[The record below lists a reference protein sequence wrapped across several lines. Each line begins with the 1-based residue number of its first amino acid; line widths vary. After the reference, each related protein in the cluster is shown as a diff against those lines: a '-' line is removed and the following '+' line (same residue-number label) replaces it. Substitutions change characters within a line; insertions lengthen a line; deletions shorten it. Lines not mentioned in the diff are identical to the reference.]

1 MTKVISTEIS
11 DSVLQFAPAQAPVS
25 FGITAFNDSD
35 QFASFQVSLTAPGVD
50 PNRQGWYRLFPAVSA
65 KIPPGDR
72 TQFQAQLLTVPPVP
86 GGFVG
91 TMNLTVKIYSTELRS
106 ESRQDLRLIIT
117 GEGLLPPKVTL
128 AKSTF
133 KAAPQEEIEITARVY
148 NPNRK
153 SLETVFELVGVPP
166 AWFPDG
172 IQKTLTLVPA
182 EEKPLLFLCRLP
194 GPTQTPSGLHPFSLQ
209 LITPETALPPQS
221 LSLEVLPS
229 GYAEFRCTPLEDF
242 IPEQAGRWRNPRQG
256 STDFDLTF
264 HNHSNLTL
272 TGMVAVTDEAEERRH
287 RRDHRRRFP
296 WPRWLTNRSSSPETE
311 PETDNPSLPPNVSL
325 SPPQAIAAP
334 GDTLPLTL
342 TVQKRLPWLGWTRI
356 QRLEVAATLV
366 DTPLD
371 LRNDQEVIELR
382 VLPVIPFWL
391 QVLGA
396 IVGLFLGGLLWGL
409 IAQRGHTQAV
419 NSVQFNG
426 TGTEVISG
434 SSDQT
439 VRRWQVRRNRLQ
451 PRGAVDR
458 NTKAIRTVRY
468 RPVNNDWLAAGFENG
483 AVMLHSLLDQR
494 ETTFDS
500 ALDDRVFDLEFSRD
514 ARTLWSAHGSGQ
526 VQRWS
531 LTAAPQANDFSAP
544 AQTIEADFAVS
555 AIALVGE
562 GETLMAVGGRNQ
574 KLAFVDLVAEEA
586 YTVPYRNGTQTDFI
600 NSLETALEAPGL
612 LVTGD
617 SSGYISLWEPETCL
631 ANPTQCVPID
641 EWLAHG
647 GTAVRA
653 VALSP
658 DGCFIASVGD
668 DGAAKLWALTGAH
681 ERQPESIDGQVL
693 RRSQQPLNAVDVSQ
707 QGNRLLV
714 VSGGDDRRVRLNR
727 VRLTAAD
734 RCQTRSG
741 G

>member
-11 DSVLQFAPAQAPVS
+11 DSVLQFAPEQAPVS
-25 FGITAFNDSD
+25 FEITVFNDSE
-35 QFASFQVSLTAPGVD
+35 QFASFQVTLVAPGVD
-50 PNRQGWYRLFPAVSA
+50 PSQQAWYRLFPAVSA

-72 TQFQAQLLTVPPVP
+72 TQFQAQLLSVPPVP
-86 GGFVG
+86 GGFTG

-117 GEGLLPPKVTL
+117 GQGLQPPKITL

-133 KAAPQEEIEITARVY
+133 KAAPQEDIEITAQVY

-153 SLETVFELVGVPP
+153 SLETVFELVGLPTT
-166 AWFPDG
+166 WFPEG
-172 IQKTLTLVPA
+172 LQKTLNLLPA
-182 EEKPLLFLCRLP
+182 AEKSLLFLCRLP
-194 GPTQTPSGLHPFSLQ
+194 SATHAPSGVHTFSLQ
-209 LITPETALPPQS
+209 LLTPETALPPQP

-229 GYAEFRCTPLEDF
+229 GYAEFHCTPLEDF

-264 HNHSNLTL
+264 SNHSNLPL
-272 TGMVAVTDEAEERRH
+272 TGTVAITDEAAVRQQRQT
-287 RRDHRRRFP
+287 HRRRWP
-296 WPRWLTNRSSSPETE
+296 RPRWLPNRNHAPAIPPET
-311 PETDNPSLPPNVSL
+311 NHRALPPHFTL
-325 SPPQAIAAP
+325 SPPQVIAAP
-334 GDTLPLTL
+334 GDTVPLTL

-356 QRLEVAATLV
+356 QRLEVAAALL
-366 DTPLD
+366 DAPLD
-371 LRNDQEVIELR
+371 LRNDQEIIELR

-391 QVLGA
+391 QVLGGLA
-396 IVGLFLGGLLWGL
+396 GLFISGVLWGI

-419 NSVQFNG
+419 NTVQFNG

-451 PRGAVDR
+451 PRGVVER
-458 NTKAIRTVRY
+458 NTKAIRTVQY

-483 AVMLHSLLDQR
+483 AVVIHSLLDQR
-494 ETTFDS
+494 QETFDR

-531 LTAAPQANDFSAP
+531 LTAAPQTTVLSGP
-544 AQTIEADFAVS
+544 QQTIEADFAVS
-555 AIALVGE
+555 AIALIGE
-562 GETLMAVGGRNQ
+562 AETLMAVGGRNQ
-574 KLAFVDLVAEEA
+574 RLAFVDLAAEAA
-586 YTVPYRNGTQTDFI
+586 YTVPYRNGPQTDFI
-600 NSLETALEAPGL
+600 NSLETALEVPGL
-612 LVTGD
+612 LAAGD
-617 SSGYISLWEPETCL
+617 SGGYVSLWEPETCL
-631 ANPTQCVPID
+631 ANPTRCEPID

-647 GTAVRA
+647 GAAVRA

-658 DGCFIASVGD
+658 DGCFVASVGD
-668 DGAAKLWALTGAH
+668 DGQVKLWALTGAH
-681 ERQPESIDGQVL
+681 ERQPERIDGQRV
-693 RRSQQPLNAVDVSQ
+693 RRSRQPLNAVDVSQ
-707 QGNRLLV
+707 RGNRLLV
-714 VSGGDDRRVRLNR
+714 VSGGDDQRVRLDR

-734 RCQTRSG
+734 RCRTR
-741 G
+741 